1 MTQCVLYIGMRVLGY
16 ARVSSKDQDLEIQ
29 INEIKKFC
37 DYRNF
42 ELVRIFTDKASGKD
56 INRDGFQ
63 DMLLSIHK
71 KTFDAD
77 AVVVFKI
84 DRMGRSLKNLIDI
97 LEDFSKNQVQ
107 FISISDNMDTTL
119 PMGKLMF
126 QIVGAFAEYERLV
139 INERTRLGIEQAQK
153 DGIRFGRPKKR
164 VDMDAIKADIAAGI
178 PKTKVCKKY
187 GIGKTYLYSKL
198 GANA

>member
-1 MTQCVLYIGMRVLGY
+1 MRVIGY

-29 INEIKKFC
+29 VNEIKKYC

-42 ELVRIFTDKASGKD
+42 ELVRLYTDKASGKD

-63 DMLLSIHK
+63 EMMVALHK

-77 AVVVFKI
+77 GVVVYKI
-84 DRMGRSLKNLIDI
+84 DRMGRSLKNLIEI
-97 LEDFSKNQVQ
+97 LDDFSKSHIQ
-107 FISISDNMDTTL
+107 FISISDNMDTTTS
-119 PMGKLMF
+119 MGKLMF
-126 QIVGAFAEYERLV
+126 QIVGAFAEYERVV

-153 DGIRFGRPKKR
+153 DGVRFGRPKKR

-198 GANA
+198 GESI